1 MCLDFSVVA
10 GIATFAQGAI
20 SSIASYAQEQQT
32 YEAQMAAY
40 QQSERAYSE
49 QIRLNAEAA
58 NRGYISEQQKLQ
70 GEFMKTSQEAQ
81 ARLIQSL
88 QAQGTVLA
96 SGRTGQSIG
105 LLVSDAEREFGRDYA
120 NLAQNLAF
128 ARQDYGTAT
137 ESIFLN
143 AKSANNV
150 AAANR
155 MLQPTAPSGI
165 GLVAGLGG
173 ALLGGIG
180 TYAGLKAPSAF
191 TQTSSSNMFKLD
203 DSLLKSSLQS
213 AGAK

>member
-1 MCLDFSVVA
+1 MCLPPVVA
-10 GIATFAQGAI
+10 GIATFASGAI

-32 YEAQMAAY
+32 YQAQMAAY
-40 QQSERAYSE
+40 QQSERAYNE

-96 SGRTGQSIG
+96 SGRSGQSIG
-105 LLVSDAEREFGRDYA
+105 LLVSDAEREYGRDLA
-120 NLAQNLAF
+120 NIAQNLAF
-128 ARQDYGTAT
+128 ARQDYGTGV
-137 ESIFLN
+137 ESIYQN

-155 MLQPTAPSGI
+155 MLQPTAPSSI
-165 GLVAGLGG
+165 GLITGLAGAALGG
-173 ALLGGIG
+173 FG
-180 TYAGLKAPSAF
+180 TYAGLKAPSA
-191 TQTSSSNMFKLD
+191 TSSSNMFKLD
-203 DSLLKSSLQS
+203 DSMLKSSLQF
-213 AGAK
+213 AGGK